1 MTLPPLE
8 ILEFPDP
15 RLRKVAKPVQEV
27 DGKLIQLADRMLD
40 TMYEAPGVG
49 LAATQVN
56 FHQRM
61 LVLDVS
67 EEGNQPLLLINP
79 QITASE
85 GELETN
91 EGCLSV
97 PGFYEPVTRF
107 AEIELDAI
115 GRDGEPFSMS
125 ADGLLAV
132 CIQHEMDHL
141 EGKLFVDY
149 LSGTKRQLIR
159 RKLEKQHQRR
169 A

>member
-79 QITASE
+79 QITARE

-107 AEIELDAI
+107 AEIELDA
-115 GRDGEPFSMS
+115 
-125 ADGLLAV
+125 
-132 CIQHEMDHL
+132 
-141 EGKLFVDY
+141 
-149 LSGTKRQLIR
+149 
-159 RKLEKQHQRR
+159 
-169 A
+169 